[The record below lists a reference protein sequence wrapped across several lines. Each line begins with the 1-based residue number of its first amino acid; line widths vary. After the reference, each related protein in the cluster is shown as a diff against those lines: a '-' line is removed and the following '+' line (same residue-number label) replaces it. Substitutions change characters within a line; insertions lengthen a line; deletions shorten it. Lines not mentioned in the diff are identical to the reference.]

1 MRLIH
6 PMSQASTFLGFTF
19 LVGLW
24 AVEEVEDLND
34 VSTREAGLCVGVD
47 GNDGTSAIR
56 GVRVHKG
63 FRGEF
68 PLTDKLAGKDDSQ
81 RLLGYVESVAK
92 ESRKALTLEF
102 NEKHKGIPFKN
113 TGQILRDSLI
123 AWFSRRDKNLRIIA
137 ESVNSA
143 KLGEVRAVFGGETK
157 NVRFKVRAD
166 ATFSLA
172 GGSADSPCYLKELN
186 VSIDRHTS

>member
-1 MRLIH
+1 
-6 PMSQASTFLGFTF
+6 
-19 LVGLW
+19 
-24 AVEEVEDLND
+24 
-34 VSTREAGLCVGVD
+34 
-47 GNDGTSAIR
+47 
-56 GVRVHKG
+56 
-63 FRGEF
+63 
-68 PLTDKLAGKDDSQ
+68 AGKDDSQ

-102 NEKHKGIPFKN
+102 NEKHKGIPFSAAPKV
-113 TGQILRDSLI
+113 LRDSLL
-123 AWFSRRDKNLRIIA
+123 AWFARRDKNLKLVA
-137 ESVNSA
+137 ETLNSA

-186 VSIDRHTS
+186 VSIDKHAS